1 MMLLIIA
8 GVLLWGIGLFCKIAD
23 LRKKFKEIQYWYQ
36 MNEPAAD
43 WNMLNAFEQ
52 TAEQLQ
58 LKRIPFLFVNPAV
71 QIPFLKGIRYPAVV
85 FPKKR
90 FSAQEQQAAFA
101 HELMHYKHHDLWVR
115 YFFQGIFILYWFIPL
130 EAVWEEELIEVQ
142 ESLCDIAVCR
152 QYQDYFSAPLYF
164 QLIVEIA
171 GNVRKCYETPKQLI
185 SKLLDSAGQLERR
198 IGNMANYR
206 KRVPGR
212 AWKSML
218 RAGSAVGILLALW
231 SGLFFLNLFIG
242 ENDQIHYHAA
252 SYSDYHGNTE
262 FGSAAKFDAET
273 EEISEHLSDLEA
285 EGISEHLS
293 DLEAEEISGHLSD
306 LEAEEISGHLSDS
319 EAEGASRQDSSSDS
333 ERFIWESL
341 TQYQLNPGERLCSES
356 FRGKEGE
363 MFICMLVASHADYE
377 IGIYSNGQKI
387 ILPESKEN
395 ACINLEL
402 SDADYRVYIQNQK
415 KEELKL
421 EMFCAR

>member
-1 MMLLIIA
+1 MLIIIV
-8 GVLLWGIGLFCKIAD
+8 GVLLWGIGLLCKLAD
-23 LRKKFKEIQYWYQ
+23 LRKKFIEIQYWYQ

-52 TAEQLQ
+52 AAERLQ
-58 LKRIPFLFVNPAV
+58 LKRIPFLFVNPV
-71 QIPFLKGIRYPAVV
+71 VPIPFLKGIRYPAVV
-85 FPKKR
+85 FPKKS
-90 FSAQEQQAAFA
+90 FSAQEQRAAFA

-115 YFFQGIFILYWFIPL
+115 YFFRGIFILYWFVPL

-152 QYQDYFSAPLYF
+152 QYQEYFSAPLYY

-171 GNVRKCYETPKQLI
+171 GNVRKCYETPKHLI

-198 IGNMANYR
+198 IGNMADYR

-218 RAGSAVGILLALW
+218 RVGSAIGILLTLW

-242 ENDQIHYHAA
+242 ENDQIHYHTA
-252 SYSDYHGNTE
+252 SNSDYHGNVE
-262 FGSAAKFDAET
+262 LGFVAQ
-273 EEISEHLSDLEA
+273 
-285 EGISEHLS
+285 
-293 DLEAEEISGHLSD
+293 
-306 LEAEEISGHLSDS
+306 SDS
-319 EAEGASRQDSSSDS
+319 EAEEVSVQYSRSDTKP
-333 ERFIWESL
+333 FTWESL
-341 TQYQLNPGERLCSES
+341 TQYQLNPGERISSES

-377 IGIYSNGQKI
+377 IGIYTNGQKI

-402 SDADYRVYIQNQK
+402 SDAEYRVYIQNRK

>member
-52 TAEQLQ
+52 AAEQLQ

-85 FPKKR
+85 FPKKS
-90 FSAQEQQAAFA
+90 FSVQEQRAAFA
-101 HELMHYKHHDLWVR
+101 HELMHYKHHDLWIR
-115 YFFQGIFILYWFIPL
+115 YFFKGIFILYWFIPL

-152 QYQDYFSAPLYF
+152 QYQEYFSAPLYY

-171 GNVRKCYETPKQLI
+171 GNVRKCYETPKHLI

-198 IGNMANYR
+198 IGNMADYR

-218 RAGSAVGILLALW
+218 RVGSAVGILLTLW

-242 ENDQIHYHAA
+242 ENDQIHYHA
-252 SYSDYHGNTE
+252 SSKSDYHGNTE
-262 FGSAAKFDAET
+262 FGFVAKLDAE
-273 EEISEHLSDLEA
+273 A
-285 EGISEHLS
+285 ER
-293 DLEAEEISGHLSD
+293 ISGQF
-306 LEAEEISGHLSDS
+306 SDS
-319 EAEGASRQDSSSDS
+319 EAEGAFRQYSSSDS

-341 TQYQLNPGERLCSES
+341 TQYQLNPGERLYSES

-402 SDADYRVYIQNQK
+402 SDADYRVYIQNRK